1 MCSIIFQQTRTVVL
15 DFHILFQPEIFTTP
29 FPVLSA
35 GTTTTTTTST
45 TTTTITTTSQKQA
58 RILECFDAIRNR
70 VVPGVTGMPSK
81 DTTASSYRRGN
92 FEGCV
97 FVLVRIEWSIK

>member
-1 MCSIIFQQTRTVVL
+1 MCSIIFQQTSTVVL
-15 DFHILFQPEIFTTP
+15 DCHILFQPEIFTTP

-35 GTTTTTTTST
+35 GTT